1 MKSYVFAKMNRN
13 PNEFR
18 YKIDMPIYD
27 VPAEESQI
35 ASSNDILFI
44 PYEMARQLMDRSEE
58 DDLVLV

>member
-44 PYEMARQLMDRSEE
+44 PY
-58 DDLVLV
+58 